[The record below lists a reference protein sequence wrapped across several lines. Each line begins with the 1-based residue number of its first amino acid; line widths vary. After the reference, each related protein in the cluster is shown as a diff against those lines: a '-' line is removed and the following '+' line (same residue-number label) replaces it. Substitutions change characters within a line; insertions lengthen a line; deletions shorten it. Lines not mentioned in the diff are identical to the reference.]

1 MGLLAACFGRNA
13 GRHDDWDDA
22 PPSLPQGAAVLASPP
37 TLPSAA
43 RPPTGLSSVGSGTG
57 AVAGGGAGNGGAGA
71 GGVSAGGAAHL
82 HLFAKAQPLT
92 REATKDKLR
101 KLLKERLD
109 RRSRSAVPL
118 VDDLEFVVLA
128 KIYADGDA
136 DEDFDAD
143 LRGLSAVSVAHLLP
157 LLLNTLLYGL
167 SSGPRGGG
175 GQRRRRWWG
184 WCQRRWR
191 QQRRR
196 WRRWGWRRQRRRQ
209 RGDGVAVFWRLL
221 LGACAKQWNWHAG
234 DDDWHEPDKLHRVRD
249 GAGAAN
255 AQLGTDAGAKR
266 ARV

>member
-136 DEDFDAD
+136 DEDEK
-143 LRGLSAVSVAHLLP
+143 V
-157 LLLNTLLYGL
+157 
-167 SSGPRGGG
+167 
-175 GQRRRRWWG
+175 
-184 WCQRRWR
+184 
-191 QQRRR
+191 QQR
-196 WRRWGWRRQRRRQ
+196 
-209 RGDGVAVFWRLL
+209 
-221 LGACAKQWNWHAG
+221 
-234 DDDWHEPDKLHRVRD
+234 
-249 GAGAAN
+249 
-255 AQLGTDAGAKR
+255 
-266 ARV
+266 AR

>member
-175 GQRRRRWWG
+175 AAAAAVVGVVSAAVAAATPAVASVGVAAPAPAAAGRRRRG
-184 WCQRRWR
+184 FLAPPPRRMR
-191 QQRRR
+191 
-196 WRRWGWRRQRRRQ
+196 
-209 RGDGVAVFWRLL
+209 
-221 LGACAKQWNWHAG
+221 
-234 DDDWHEPDKLHRVRD
+234 
-249 GAGAAN
+249 
-255 AQLGTDAGAKR
+255 
-266 ARV
+266 

>member
-167 SSGPRGGG
+167 SSGPRG
-175 GQRRRRWWG
+175 
-184 WCQRRWR
+184 
-191 QQRRR
+191 
-196 WRRWGWRRQRRRQ
+196 WRRQRRRQ